1 MFLAERDGALAG
13 FYSLILQDEPEL
25 DLMFVADTAQA
36 TGIGTLLIGHLR
48 DEARRLGIS
57 TIQIVSH
64 PPSVGFYQRMGATIV
79 GLQAPADKA
88 AWERPILSLPE
99 L

>member
-64 PPSVGFYQRMGATIV
+64 PPIGRHPCAA
-79 GLQAPADKA
+79 QASGT
-88 AWERPILSLPE
+88 ILSCRTRSH
-99 L
+99 